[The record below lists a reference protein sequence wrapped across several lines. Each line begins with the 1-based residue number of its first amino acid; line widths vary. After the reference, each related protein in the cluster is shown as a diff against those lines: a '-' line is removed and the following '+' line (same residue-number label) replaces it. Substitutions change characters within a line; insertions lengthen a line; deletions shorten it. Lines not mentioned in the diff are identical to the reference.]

1 MCGQL
6 RIEAVLRPA
15 TLWLAGTRVI
25 NATTPERA
33 ERLVLLRNKDIRKI
47 RVQVLFLQLI
57 TEYSTV

>member
-15 TLWLAGTRVI
+15 TLWLARARVI